1 MYSPTS
7 DPASIKSEVFYWQL
21 LGLQVFLVYGL
32 IAVAFLTG
40 SLSIRDENFDATVF
54 TVVALFSS
62 NLLYMPQSSL
72 PRFDCC
78 TQRKAKLSN
87 AAYRFSRQ
95 WSIRRQGKS
104 RRVCSQLYINIIS
117 TGYSA
122 LALLCSAV
130 AKSEPGTYGRGRA
143 EVWLSQRGTCFST
156 FRFGSHTGRGPRF
169 RSRICLGISSP
180 ALTCSPGD
188 VALRGIYILTGQAAV
203 RWYVVGFHHVPA
215 VSSFIAQ
222 LAIYC
227 FIGGVFDIAEQV
239 CRLGLLIGGEFAVFV
254 SATRGIASQI
264 WKFGGPV
271 PCHLGASIHES
282 IPNPMRVTRVDTIFW
297 GEQHSGIFQKCRG
310 SGFRNFFLAIFIL
323 FLLGGFLLEGNPPR
337 GLSAPPLH
345 AGAADPPA
353 QRYSERLARN
363 KSKGSTLYR
372 AIDPSPSQSYT
383 NPAPVEVSISDSP
396 APKSPEAEAVEAEVL
411 DESYVFSM
419 MRSLD
424 GDVDGQTFA
433 DVPESGSGQQDSQ
446 ATVDLETTE
455 RHLQFSAPE
464 VDRCSELG
472 LLPTAESPATPVE
485 ISDSEA
491 AATVSETPSPRPSS
505 GGRNSPVR
513 AKAKAAK
520 KYKWVPKTVASQGSG
535 GIASA
540 WATLDSVTLSEEWK
554 HRCATIREVPEFF
567 SSQLREAFSIA
578 TARIREMHAKKK
590 EAELERAW
598 KLFLLLP
605 RMLLSRTKYQGEDG
619 KAEFFSRFRAFKR
632 GDWVT
637 LVLQARRPKRK
648 KQAQRAGV
656 DPVQAKLRA
665 AEQRA
670 RLGEI
675 SHARQELVGTPL
687 APRTMETYWKLA
699 DPTSRPQQPRSLE
712 RLQRIC
718 QFEPECLLDLDYGR
732 FIANVRS
739 AARGKSG
746 GLSGMRNEHLK
757 CLVFSPRLEDSKS
770 LYYVAEFLARAQI
783 PPAIRKGIALGR
795 MTALD
800 KGSAKV
806 RGIAA
811 GDTFRR
817 VVAKTLAQQFAQEF
831 DQACSPYQFALSTRA
846 GTDCVGHALRE
857 ISNQFPDHV
866 IASLDGISAYDH
878 ADRAQMLEALSALP
892 NASSLLPFVA
902 MFYGHTSEY
911 YWTDEDSEVWPIEQG
926 DGGEQGDPLMPAL
939 FALGLHSAL
948 VSSDDKL
955 QELMFESGPIPE
967 DGEGYFTPLLFA
979 FLDDLYLVT
988 VRDIARQA
996 FDIVTGE
1003 VERIAGIRT
1012 NLGKLQLYCKN
1023 GGACPQG
1030 FEDFQALRA
1039 VDAQPIW
1046 TGDAPQLE
1054 KRGIVV
1060 LGSPLGTVEFCKAH
1074 AAKRMKVEQELL
1086 DWIPRV
1092 PNLQVAW
1099 LLLYFCAAQ
1108 RANHLIRLLPPSL
1121 SVEYAEQ
1128 HDRAILK
1135 CLESLVQAGPLP
1147 ENAKRIAVLRCVN
1160 GGLGLRSATRTA
1172 MAAFWAAWADALP
1185 MLHRRVPEHAYKWS
1199 EALEYAQ
1206 ANVAHVEFLQQLPSG
1221 LQEAELA
1228 RRQLVAEGFRE
1239 CPTWEDIREGVLPAN
1254 SDPKE
1259 RAPGEWCRGW
1269 QFFASR
1275 VRDLRFLEFEVRPDM
1290 SPTERALLLSQGGP
1304 FASQFLQALP
1314 TKPQLELEN
1323 LHLHCLLRRRLRLP
1337 LADGIRFCP
1346 AHSHGNGKSKT
1357 LEKLELD
1364 EFGDHLASCMRSGR
1378 VQRRANVLEKIW
1390 MQVFQEAGGTLVPN
1404 EKLRNMRIGV
1414 DQEDKRRVEFAVY
1427 NLKFGPPLLC
1437 DVTQVSPLDQNGIPH
1452 PKCAV
1457 EAGAAFVVAEK
1468 RKTNAY
1474 REAAQAAGKV
1484 MLETLASEIGGRW
1497 SENCIKWVAH
1507 LAKYKASSE
1516 LPHLQRA
1523 SEFAWHSRWWS
1534 ILSVAAQ
1541 RALALSLIEVD
1552 GDAIKPLAD
1561 FEPRVG
1567 EILADVRYELGPFSS
1582 RLPLRG

>member
-21 LGLQVFLVYGL
+21 LGLQVFIVYGL

-40 SLSIRDENFDATVF
+40 SLSITDENFDATLL
-54 TVVALFSS
+54 TVVALFGS

-122 LALLCSAV
+122 LALLCSAA

-203 RWYVVGFHHVPA
+203 RWYVVGFYHVPA

-254 SATRGIASQI
+254 SATRGIASRI

-271 PCHLGASIHES
+271 PCHLAASIHES

-310 SGFRNFFLAIFIL
+310 SGFRNLFLAIFIL

-345 AGAADPPA
+345 AGAADPP

-363 KSKGSTLYR
+363 KSKGSTLCR

-396 APKSPEAEAVEAEVL
+396 APKSPEAEAVEAEIL

-424 GDVDGQTFA
+424 GDVDGPNFA
-433 DVPESGSGQQDSQ
+433 VVPVSGSGQHDSQ

-535 GIASA
+535 GMASA
-540 WATLDSVTLSEEWK
+540 WATLDAVTLSEEWK

-632 GDWVT
+632 GDWMT
-637 LVLQARRPKRK
+637 LVQQARRPKRK
-648 KQAQRAGV
+648 KQAQRTGV

-770 LYYVAEFLARAQI
+770 LFYVAEFLARAQI

-939 FALGLHSAL
+939 FALGMHSAL

-955 QELMFESGPIPE
+955 KELNMESGPIDW
-967 DGEGYFTPLLFA
+967 DGNGSFTPLLFA

-1275 VRDLRFLEFEVRPDM
+1275 VRDLRFLEFEVRPHM

-1484 MLETLASEIGGRW
+1484 MLETFACEIGGRW

-1552 GDAIKPLAD
+1552 SDAIKPLAD

>member
-21 LGLQVFLVYGL
+21 LGLQVFIVYGL

-40 SLSIRDENFDATVF
+40 SLSIRDENFDATVL
-54 TVVALFSS
+54 TVVALLGS

-122 LALLCSAV
+122 LALLCSAA

-203 RWYVVGFHHVPA
+203 RWYVVGFYHVPA

-254 SATRGIASQI
+254 SATRGIASKI

-271 PCHLGASIHES
+271 PCHLAASIHER

-310 SGFRNFFLAIFIL
+310 SGFRNLFLAIFIL

-345 AGAADPPA
+345 AGAADPP

-363 KSKGSTLYR
+363 KSKGSTLCR

-396 APKSPEAEAVEAEVL
+396 VPKSPEAEAVEAEVL

-424 GDVDGQTFA
+424 GDVDGPNFA
-433 DVPESGSGQQDSQ
+433 VVPVSGSGQHDSQ

-455 RHLQFSAPE
+455 MHLQFSAPE

-472 LLPTAESPATPVE
+472 KLPTAESPATPVA
-485 ISDSEA
+485 ISDSEV

-535 GIASA
+535 GMASA
-540 WATLDSVTLSEEWK
+540 WATLDAVTLSEEWK

-605 RMLLSRTKYQGEDG
+605 RMLLTRTKYQGEDG

-632 GDWVT
+632 GDWMT
-637 LVLQARRPKRK
+637 LVQQARRPKRK
-648 KQAQRAGV
+648 KQAQRTGV

-665 AEQRA
+665 VEQRA

-687 APRTMETYWKLA
+687 APRTMTTYWKLA

-770 LYYVAEFLARAQI
+770 LFYVAEFLARAQI

-955 QELMFESGPIPE
+955 KELNMESGPIDW
-967 DGEGYFTPLLFA
+967 DGNGSFTPLLFA

-1275 VRDLRFLEFEVRPDM
+1275 VRDLRFLEFEVRPHM

-1437 DVTQVSPLDQNGIPH
+1437 DVTQVSPLDQNGKPH

-1457 EAGAAFVVAEK
+1457 TAGAAFEVAEK
-1468 RKTNAY
+1468 RKANTY
-1474 REAAQAAGKV
+1474 REAAQAAGRIV
-1484 MLETLASEIGGRW
+1484 LVTLACEIGGRW
-1497 SENCIKWVAH
+1497 SDTCIKWVGM
-1507 LAKYKASSE
+1507 LAKYKAHNE
-1516 LPHLQRA
+1516 PPHLKRA
-1523 SEFAWHSRWWS
+1523 VEFAWHSRWWS
-1534 ILSVAAQ
+1534 LLSVAAQ
-1541 RALALSLIEVD
+1541 RAFALSLIEVD
-1552 GDAIKPLAD
+1552 SDAIKPLAD

-1567 EILADVRYELGPFSS
+1567 DILADVRYELGPVFS

>member
-21 LGLQVFLVYGL
+21 LGLQVFIVYGL

-40 SLSIRDENFDATVF
+40 SLSIRDENFDATVL
-54 TVVALFSS
+54 TVVALFGS

-72 PRFDCC
+72 PRFDSC

-122 LALLCSAV
+122 LALLCSAA

-203 RWYVVGFHHVPA
+203 RWYVVGFYHVPA

-254 SATRGIASQI
+254 SATRGIASKI

-271 PCHLGASIHES
+271 PCHLAASIHER

-310 SGFRNFFLAIFIL
+310 SGFRNCFLAIFIL

-345 AGAADPPA
+345 AGAADPP

-363 KSKGSTLYR
+363 KSKGSTLCR

-396 APKSPEAEAVEAEVL
+396 VPKSPEAEAVEAEVL

-424 GDVDGQTFA
+424 GDVDGPNFA
-433 DVPESGSGQQDSQ
+433 VVPVSGSGQHDSQ
-446 ATVDLETTE
+446 ATVDLEATE
-455 RHLQFSAPE
+455 MHLQFSAPE

-472 LLPTAESPATPVE
+472 KLPTAESPATPVA
-485 ISDSEA
+485 ISDSEV

-513 AKAKAAK
+513 AKANAAK

-535 GIASA
+535 GMASA
-540 WATLDSVTLSEEWK
+540 WATLDAVTLSEEWK

-632 GDWVT
+632 GDWMT
-637 LVLQARRPKRK
+637 LVQQARRPKRK
-648 KQAQRAGV
+648 KQAQRTGV

-770 LYYVAEFLARAQI
+770 LFYVAEFLARAQI

-955 QELMFESGPIPE
+955 KELNMESGPIDW
-967 DGEGYFTPLLFA
+967 DGNGSFTPLLFA

-1275 VRDLRFLEFEVRPDM
+1275 VRDLRFLEFEVRPHM

-1484 MLETLASEIGGRW
+1484 MLETFACEIGGRW

-1552 GDAIKPLAD
+1552 SDAIKPLAD